1 MAGDGSIEW
10 VMEPI
15 QASVLLDV
23 ADALGENTKLREQMA
38 EWKRVA
44 ESKQDIIDHMRDAN
58 AENGRLRD
66 RITTQKQT
74 IQAYRDESREW
85 REVAERAQAENDK
98 LRELVAD
105 TLMDVHEY
113 AEKYGIEP
121 NYDAV
126 NAHLDNRMRELRVEV
141 NDG

>member
-1 MAGDGSIEW
+1 MSITEEN
-10 VMEPI
+10 VKLQKQGARLFDKTLEL
-15 QASVLLDV
+15 A
-23 ADALGENTKLREQMA
+23 GENHKLREQMA

-85 REVAERAQAENDK
+85 REVAEHAQAENDE

-126 NAHLDNRMRELRVEV
+126 NAHLDNRMRELRGEV